1 MAQTGTRAQR
11 TAERRQQ
18 ILDSARTVAES
29 EGWGAVT
36 SRRLADAI
44 GYTQPVLYQH
54 FPGGKT
60 EIMRT
65 VALAGFT
72 ELAAQTRAAVRGAA
86 GAQAVAAVA
95 GAYLDFA
102 AAHPALYEAMFQLPI
117 DARFA
122 RDDSET
128 ELRSGF
134 DALTEALGEGAD
146 GTVTEVLW
154 SALHGMSLLE
164 QAGRMR
170 PEHRSARIAELAAR
184 FGSRLEHDH
193 EDLRSPQQP
202 QVFVIM
208 KNGTD
213 GARGRGRRA
222 GVVMGAG

>member
-1 MAQTGTRAQR
+1 MAESSARERRAAQ
-11 TAERRQQ
+11 RRQQ
-18 ILDSARTVAES
+18 ILDAARAVAGAD
-29 EGWGAVT
+29 GWAAVT

-44 GYTQPVLYQH
+44 GYTQPVLYAH

-72 ELAAQTRAAVRGAA
+72 ELAAAMRAAVGRKTGVR
-86 GAQAVAAVA
+86 AVTAVA

-122 RDDSET
+122 QDDAEA

-134 DALTEALGEGAD
+134 DALAAVLGDGDGDGD
-146 GTVTEVLW
+146 GTATEVFW

-164 QAGRMR
+164 RAGRML
-170 PEHRSARIAELAAR
+170 PEHRPHRVAELAAR
-184 FGSRLEHDH
+184 FGSDH
-193 EDLRSPQQP
+193 
-202 QVFVIM
+202 
-208 KNGTD
+208 G
-213 GARGRGRRA
+213 
-222 GVVMGAG
+222 